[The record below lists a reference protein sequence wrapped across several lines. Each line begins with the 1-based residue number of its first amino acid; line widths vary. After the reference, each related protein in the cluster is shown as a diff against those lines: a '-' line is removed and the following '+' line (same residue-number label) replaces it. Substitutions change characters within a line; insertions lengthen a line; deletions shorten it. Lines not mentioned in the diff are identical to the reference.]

1 MHKRHKPGRVRVSLF
16 AFVVVGGL
24 LLVAGLIWQPIQI
37 QKQAYVSA
45 DKVLLDYAS
54 LAATE
59 LEKRFVTR
67 LGKDVI
73 YPTLI
78 QWCRPH
84 DTRTDRAYVQRALRA
99 ARRDGT
105 EAIDD
110 GLAISLF
117 HLNEQGLDFV
127 GEVLSGE
134 AVVWIKS
141 TAERGDEQWLYRGEW
156 INTSGELLVYTQRD
170 GMAGGYQAC
179 GFRMNPAVLEANLR
193 AAIDEGPLLPQW
205 LAAGRLEN
213 RFVAATLFDPDGQLL
228 FEIVDNNVPSDVS
241 PDYIRTTPRPLEYD
255 PQRVLS
261 NFTLQIG
268 FLRDPSRMIVAGD
281 LSSKSMRWLVPV
293 MIFAV
298 LLLAAAVWLLRREQG
313 VIRMRE
319 DFVSEVSHE
328 LRTPLTQIRL
338 FAETLRK
345 NRTRSD
351 EERRHALD
359 TIDRESRRLSQLVE
373 NILRVSRVQDRYK
386 PEIEDVPL
394 FPLVDELLQSF
405 RALHSPTTF
414 AIDIPEHVSVR
425 ADRHALRQVLL
436 NLLDNAIKFG
446 PPDQTVTISARVEP
460 ERTFVRVS
468 DEGPGI
474 SASDKDHIWETFYR
488 GESSTSSGSG
498 IGLSVARELIEAM
511 GGGVRVE
518 DSENGATIAFWL
530 ASNGND

>member
-1 MHKRHKPGRVRVSLF
+1 ML
-16 AFVVVGGL
+16 AFVVVGGF

-37 QKQAYVSA
+37 QKQAYVTA

-67 LGKDVI
+67 LGKEIV

-84 DTRTDRAYVQRALRA
+84 DTGADREYLNRALIA
-99 ARRDGT
+99 AGRDPT
-105 EAIDD
+105 QPIVD
-110 GLAISLF
+110 GVAVSLF
-117 HLNEQGLDFV
+117 HMNEQRIDFV
-127 GEVLSGE
+127 GEALSAD
-134 AVVWIKS
+134 AVAWLQS
-141 TAERGDEQWLYRGEW
+141 RAQGGDEQWLYRGAW
-156 INTSGELLVYTQRD
+156 IGQSGDLLIFTQRD
-170 GMAGGYQAC
+170 AMIGGYQIC
-179 GFRMNPAVLEANLR
+179 GFQMNPAVLESNLR
-193 AAIDEGPLLPQW
+193 DAIDEGPLLPKW
-205 LAAGRLEN
+205 LAEGRIEN
-213 RFVAATLFDPDGQLL
+213 RFVLATLFDPDGQSL
-228 FEIVDNNVPSDVS
+228 FEVADADVPNDVS
-241 PDYIRTTPRPLEYD
+241 PDYLKTRPRPIEYD
-255 PQRVLS
+255 PQHLLS
-261 NFTLQIG
+261 NFSLQLG

-281 LSSKSMRWLVPV
+281 LTSKSMRWLVPV

-313 VIRMRE
+313 VIRLRE

-338 FAETLRK
+338 FAETLRE
-345 NRTRSD
+345 NRARSD

-373 NILRVSRVQDRYK
+373 NILRISRVQDRYK
-386 PEIEDVPL
+386 PEIDDVPL
-394 FPLVDELLQSF
+394 FPLVDELLHSF
-405 RALHSPTTF
+405 RALHSATTF
-414 AIDIPEHVSVR
+414 ALDIPRQITLR

-436 NLLDNAIKFG
+436 NLLDNAVKFG
-446 PPDQTVTISARVEP
+446 PADQTVTISTVVES

-468 DEGPGI
+468 DEGFGI
-474 SASDKDHIWETFYR
+474 SADEKDRVWETFYR

-498 IGLSVARELIEAM
+498 IGLSVARELVEAM

-518 DSENGATIAFWL
+518 DSKTGATISFWL
-530 ASNGND
+530 ASGDND